1 MIIARAPLRVSF
13 AGGGTDIPAFYTKYG
28 PGVVVSTAINKYVY
42 VTLSPKFNG
51 KVTVRYSVVEN
62 VDTVDEIKH
71 SLIREVLKAY
81 GIKDS
86 IEVAI
91 ASDVPARG
99 SGLGASSALTVAL
112 CVACEKWIDKND
124 MRFKTSM
131 CIDEIDSSD
140 RRKLAEKAA
149 RIEIDAVG
157 SPIGKQ
163 DHYASAVGGLNR
175 HLFKHSEAV
184 ESIPYDGELKEDIAA
199 QSMLFYLNIEHKYE
213 DNGSHFVLRILKDQ
227 NADIEKNRK
236 VYELQRDNAIE
247 MWDHLTNY
255 ENFERFMDHINQNWR
270 LKKTLHGEISNPEID
285 KFMERAFK
293 GGAIAAKVSGAG
305 GGGFAYLLVPISMQE
320 SVREELRE
328 FRELK
333 FKFAGGAHIVFDSGE
348 RAS

>member
-1 MIIARAPLRVSF
+1 MIIARAPLRISF

-62 VDTVDEIKH
+62 VDTVEEIKH

-86 IEVAI
+86 VEVAI

-112 CVACEKWIDKND
+112 CIACERWIKND
-124 MRFKTSM
+124 DSRFLPQYKFDTSLDKM
-131 CIDEIDSSD
+131 
-140 RRKLAEKAA
+140 KLAEKAA
-149 RIEIDAVG
+149 RIEIEAVG

-175 HLFKHSEAV
+175 HLFKHSESV
-184 ESIPYDGELKEDIAA
+184 ESIPYDGDLKAEIES

-213 DNGSHFVLRILKDQ
+213 DAGNHFVLRILKDQ
-227 NADIEKNRK
+227 NAEIEKNRK

-255 ENFERFMDHINQNWR
+255 ENVERFMDHINQNWR
-270 LKKTLHGEISNPEID
+270 LKKSLHEEISNPVID

-305 GGGFAYLLVPISMQE
+305 GGGFAYLLVPISMQD
-320 SVREELRE
+320 SVREELKE
-328 FRELK
+328 FKELK

-348 RAS
+348 RA